1 MLSKKNT
8 SKLESRTLS
17 QYTLLD
23 IVDFEDTI
31 RVGEKIF
38 LLDNNVYFDR
48 RRFIDVKIDSTK
60 VSIFM

>member
-23 IVDFEDTI
+23 IVDFEDTMQ
-31 RVGEKIF
+31 VGKNIF
-38 LLDNNVYFDR
+38 LLDNNVYLDR
-48 RRFIDVKIDSTK
+48 RRFIDVEINSTK